1 MTIQSLTETDALW
14 EPVADFAEHCSWKA
28 GKSLAKQMRARS
40 FRDWERVFTAVEQSA
55 AQQEGSPVTIA
66 GYCTF
71 AKTDCLPDLP
81 YSPYIGF
88 VFVDETYRGQRLSE
102 QLIQAALEY
111 ARQIGFPKVYLVSDH
126 VNLYEKYGFVK
137 IDEKPAPWDPK
148 AMESIYEHLT

>member
-1 MTIQSLTETDALW
+1 MTIRSLTETDELW
-14 EPVADFAEHCSWKA
+14 DLVADFAEQCSWKA
-28 GKSLAKQMRARS
+28 GKSLAKQMRERT
-40 FRDWERVFTAVEQSA
+40 FREWERVFAAIEQPVVPQDA
-55 AQQEGSPVTIA
+55 TPVTIK

-71 AKTDCLPDLP
+71 AKTDCLPDLS

-88 VFVDETYRGQRLSE
+88 VFVEESFRGQRLSE
-102 QLIQAALEY
+102 RLIQAALAY

-137 IDEKPAPWDPK
+137 IDEKPAPWDPL